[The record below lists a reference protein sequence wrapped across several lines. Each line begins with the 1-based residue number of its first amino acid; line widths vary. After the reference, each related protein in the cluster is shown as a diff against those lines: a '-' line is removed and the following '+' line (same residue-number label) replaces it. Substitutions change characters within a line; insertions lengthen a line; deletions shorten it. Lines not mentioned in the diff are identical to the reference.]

1 VLELTVPYL
10 GALLWSAPPLMLYF
24 AFRRYLQAM
33 NLVLPVALAMISANL
48 VNAFANWV
56 LIYGKLGAPALGVV
70 GAGWAT
76 CISRLYTAVFLLI
89 AIFHYEHKHRMGLR
103 AVAFKPDLA
112 RIARLVRLGFPA
124 AMHITLEVG
133 VFAAATALAGRLG
146 AVPLAAH
153 QVALQTASLTFMVP
167 LGMSSAAAVR
177 VGQAIGRRDAQG
189 ASRAGWTAIA
199 LGASFMSLCAL
210 CFVLFPRGIIR
221 LYTPAE
227 EIVATGVLLLTIAA
241 FFQIFDGIQ
250 GVSIGAL
257 RGAGDTRTAMFA
269 HLVADWGIGLP
280 LGYYLCFVRDWGA
293 AGLWVGLSTAMILA
307 GIVLLTAWKLHA
319 RRFVD
324 AFPARP

>member
-1 VLELTVPYL
+1 MPKMREKLGHLREEAGPMVRLAAPIVMAEIGWVAMGIVDTMMVGRLPNGTEAIGAVSIGSVLFYVIGIFGGGMLLGLDTLVAQSFGAGQVDDCHRSLLNAIYFLLALTPLLMLVVWLSVPVLRMVGVAPAVLELTVPYL

-56 LIYGKLGAPALGVV
+56 LIYGKLGAPAMGVV

-76 CISRLYTAVFLLI
+76 CISRAYTAVFLLL
-89 AIFHYEHKHRMGLR
+89 AIFYYEHKHQMGLR

-112 RIARLVRLGFPA
+112 RIARLIRLGFPA

-167 LGMSSAAAVR
+167 LGMASAAAVR
-177 VGQAIGRRDAQG
+177 
-189 ASRAGWTAIA
+189 
-199 LGASFMSLCAL
+199 
-210 CFVLFPRGIIR
+210 
-221 LYTPAE
+221 
-227 EIVATGVLLLTIAA
+227 
-241 FFQIFDGIQ
+241 
-250 GVSIGAL
+250 
-257 RGAGDTRTAMFA
+257 
-269 HLVADWGIGLP
+269 
-280 LGYYLCFVRDWGA
+280 
-293 AGLWVGLSTAMILA
+293 
-307 GIVLLTAWKLHA
+307 
-319 RRFVD
+319 
-324 AFPARP
+324 